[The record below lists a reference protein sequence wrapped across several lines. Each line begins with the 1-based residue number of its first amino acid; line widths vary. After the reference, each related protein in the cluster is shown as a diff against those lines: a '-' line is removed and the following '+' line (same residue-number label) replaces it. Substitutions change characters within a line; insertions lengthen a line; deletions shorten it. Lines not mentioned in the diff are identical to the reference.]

1 MYDLLFWCSGGIHVH
16 LKQQKQFIFFKLTIY
31 IKFTSSYLIFLKIVE
46 RIVLLSFCLLI
57 YVIRTLYLI
66 VKLDVKLLKS

>member
-1 MYDLLFWCSGGIHVH
+1 MTYSSDAVE
-16 LKQQKQFIFFKLTIY
+16 QKQFSFFKLTIY